1 MAENKK
7 EKAIRDYVDALE
19 KKDVDRALTFFTN
32 DATWTNSEGTFN
44 GTEEIRNYTL
54 WMMKALTDLTFTD
67 DGVGIIVEG
76 NKAVYQHIF
85 EGTNNGAKIKASSIC
100 TYQFDG
106 DKCSKHFTTT
116 DRLTMAQQ
124 AATGPI
130 AGIAVNAIVKRIE
143 KGLR

>member
-1 MAENKK
+1 MGGSGFTTATIYGESKAETGRGVYGY
-7 EKAIRDYVDALE
+7 AS
-19 KKDVDRALTFFTN
+19 
-32 DATWTNSEGTFN
+32 NSSGTYSY
-44 GTEEIRNYTL
+44 G
-54 WMMKALTDLTFTD
+54 
-67 DGVGIIVEG
+67 GVFGSAGIYGRGVSG
-76 NKAVYQHIF
+76 HASNF